1 MDFASS
7 DVMVCAFL
15 MTPDASPDPPALNAG
30 LGSGEIPC
38 HRGRVEAI
46 AKALKCRNSKRR
58 TGVRRDGVNPV
69 TTNYRES

>member
-38 HRGRVEAI
+38 CHRG
-46 AKALKCRNSKRR
+46 
-58 TGVRRDGVNPV
+58 
-69 TTNYRES
+69 